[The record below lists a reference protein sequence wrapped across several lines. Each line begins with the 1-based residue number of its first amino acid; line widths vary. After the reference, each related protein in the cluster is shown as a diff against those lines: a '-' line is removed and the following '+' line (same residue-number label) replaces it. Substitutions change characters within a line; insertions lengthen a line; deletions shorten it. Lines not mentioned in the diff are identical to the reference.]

1 MLVLGS
7 TWYQFDGT
15 VGHLSSLN
23 YLVVS
28 LYTLH
33 LLTLACH
40 FAHLMYQP
48 FGFVSWISSC
58 ITVEFFCVC
67 CFCILFLR
75 LALQYILVFC
85 ICLVCY
91 YIIQFKCLYFYY
103 FKLTVFTLHLF
114 MVASGLKFIHFNL

>member
-48 FGFVSWISSC
+48 FGLVSWISSC
-58 ITVEFFCVC
+58 ITVEFLCV
-67 CFCILFLR
+67 LFLHFISQTCITVYTSF
-75 LALQYILVFC
+75 LHMFGLLLHYPIYMFVF
-85 ICLVCY
+85 L
-91 YIIQFKCLYFYY
+91 
-103 FKLTVFTLHLF
+103 LF
-114 MVASGLKFIHFNL
+114 